1 MRHIHSQRGFVV
13 ALTLAVLAFL
23 IGFMYLAISTD
34 VSQQAKTR
42 QEELQNDWLNEA
54 RTALAL
60 WYERNKVTIDAD
72 ANAIT
77 QAAAFSGAG
86 IVTAHG
92 VQFQSTARL
101 SDGAVQ
107 FHRLAIWLPRSGVT
121 GTGFD
126 ANGIFQQGTRAGN
139 PAEISFALIDGRTIE
154 LDALRATQQTM
165 GKLVR
170 RFESWFKMQAQQ
182 EPNQGVTVNYFHA
195 DSCVANPPEN
205 RLGCIDTYTRF
216 DHNSLDDVRAKLGIN
231 PSDVRDDWGG
241 IIEFTNQ
248 QGLPTPPPFSVGLR
262 ANTPWGT
269 PTLTRA
275 TISD

>member
-1 MRHIHSQRGFVV
+1 MRSIPHQSGFVV

-42 QEELQNDWLNEA
+42 QEELQNDWLNESRA
-54 RTALAL
+54 ALTL
-60 WYERNKVTIDAD
+60 WYERNKNTIDAD

-77 QAAAFSGAG
+77 QAAAFAGAG

-101 SDGAVQ
+101 TDGAVQ
-107 FHRLAIWLPRSGVT
+107 FHRIAIWLPRSGVT

-126 ANGIFQQGTRAGN
+126 TNGVFQQGTRGGI
-139 PAEISFALIDGRTIE
+139 PAQISYALVDGRIIE
-154 LDALRATQQTM
+154 LDTLRATQQTM
-165 GKLVR
+165 SLLVR

-182 EPNQGVTVNYFHA
+182 EPNQGTTVNYFRA
-195 DSCVANPPEN
+195 DSCAATPPIN

-216 DHNSLDDVRAKLGIN
+216 DHNSLDDARAKLGIN
-231 PSDVRDDWGG
+231 LADVRDDWGG

-248 QGLPTPPPFSVGLR
+248 QGLPTPPPFSIGLR